1 MRKISVSSAAL
12 AIKGDKPLTPA
23 MVSAI
28 WEVSAVLDEQR
39 IPENVSEAVWL
50 TIPTKRLR
58 GPDARGDNVWLG
70 ECLRRMT
77 GMQLA
82 GELQGNEW
90 GAVLLA
96 EWHLIEGGSRVRILV
111 PPAGVHALRSP
122 KRFAK
127 IEADAVHR
135 LPPHARR
142 LYALLADKKRQ
153 RETYAQWSIPVLRG
167 LMGIE
172 DKRSYNRWSDLR
184 VRVLDPA
191 VAAINDF
198 GTVKVTMMPIKEG
211 RAIIAVRFEWQW
223 KSDAEA
229 TVIALENERHS
240 EARRKG
246 QESDDAPPLIDN
258 PPQENDAQSWWT
270 SLTDDERETWK
281 NDVGRTADV
290 GRGPEPRP
298 ERILRQLAYEKHFN
312 EVIASTK

>member
-1 MRKISVSSAAL
+1 MSSSAL

-28 WEVSAVLDEQR
+28 WEISAVLDEQR
-39 IPENVSEAVWL
+39 VPENVSDAVWL

-58 GPDARGDNVWLG
+58 GPDAREDNVWLG

-77 GMQLA
+77 GMQIT

-153 RETYAQWSIPVLRG
+153 TRQPYVQWSIPVLRG
-167 LMGIE
+167 LMGVE
-172 DKRSYNRWSDLR
+172 DKASYNVWGAFRKW
-184 VRVLDPA
+184 VLDPA

-198 GTVKVTMMPIKEG
+198 GTVKVNMTPIKEG
-211 RAIIAVRFEWQW
+211 RSIIAVRFDWQW

-240 EARRKG
+240 EARRKE
-246 QESDDAPPLIDN
+246 QEADDAPPLIEDE
-258 PPQENDAQSWWT
+258 PQANDAKSWWVN
-270 SLTDDERETWK
+270 LTDAERETWK
-281 NDVGRTADV
+281 DHVGRVSDV

-298 ERILRQLAYEKHFN
+298 ERIIRQLAYDEHCVSPNKG
-312 EVIASTK
+312 T